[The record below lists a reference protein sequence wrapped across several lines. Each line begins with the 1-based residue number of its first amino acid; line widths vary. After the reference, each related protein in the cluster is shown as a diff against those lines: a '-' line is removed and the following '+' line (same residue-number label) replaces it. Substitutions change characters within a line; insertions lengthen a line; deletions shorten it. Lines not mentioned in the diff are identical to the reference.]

1 MLTQCKPEQIEFQG
15 LGRRKVQAAFDG
27 GHLSS
32 DGGGLLLRETDV
44 RFGITSRLAECFTDH
59 RREDL
64 IEHSVPELLRQRI
77 YGIALGYEDLNDHD
91 DLMRDPL
98 LSLLL
103 EKRDPEGKDRRRSCD
118 QGKALASSSTL
129 NRLELTPADADVESR
144 YKKIVHHP
152 EMIEDLL
159 ITLFL
164 DSYEKPPQTIIL
176 DFDATDDPLH
186 GNQEGRFFHGYYRC
200 YCYLPLYVTCGD
212 RLVTSR
218 LQTSSRDPAAD
229 APEVLARLVERIRE
243 RWPKVEIIVRGDSG
257 FAREE
262 LMKWCEGDGNDVF
275 YLFGLAK
282 NPRLLKKIGK
292 ELVEALELYQE
303 TQHAARVFTQF
314 MYRTLK
320 TWSCSRRVIAKAE
333 HLEKGSNPRF
343 IVTNL
348 PEEYAAAKTL
358 YEKVYCARG
367 DMENRIKEQQLDLF
381 ADRTSAGT
389 MRANQ
394 LRLWFSSFAYVLMS
408 TMRRV
413 ALKDTRLAKATCGT
427 IRVRL
432 LKIGAQITV
441 SVRRFLVR
449 LASACPYQDVF
460 IRAWRNLE
468 QLPLRC

>member
-1 MLTQCKPEQIEFQG
+1 M
-15 LGRRKVQAAFDG
+15 
-27 GHLSS
+27 
-32 DGGGLLLRETDV
+32 
-44 RFGITSRLAECFTDH
+44 
-59 RREDL
+59 
-64 IEHSVPELLRQRI
+64 RQRI
-77 YGIALGYEDLNDHD
+77 YGLALGYEDLNDHD

-98 LSLLL
+98 LGVVV
-103 EKRDPEGKDRRRSCD
+103 EKRDPEGRDRRRSCD
-118 QGKALASSSTL
+118 RGKALASSSTL
-129 NRLELTPADADVESR
+129 NRLELTPADADVDSR

-152 EMIEDLL
+152 EKIRDFL

-164 DSYEKPPQTIIL
+164 DSYESPPEAIIL
-176 DFDATDDPLH
+176 DFDATDDPIH

-212 RLVTSR
+212 RLLASELRTSN
-218 LQTSSRDPAAD
+218 RDPGAD
-229 APEVLARLVERIRE
+229 AIEVLAHLVERIRE
-243 RWPKVEIIVRGDSG
+243 RWSEVEITVRGDSG

-262 LMKWCEGDGNDVF
+262 LMKWCEGNNVF

-292 ELVEALELYQE
+292 ELVGARELYE
-303 TQHAARVFTQF
+303 DTQHAARIFTQF

-348 PEEYAAAKTL
+348 PEEYATAKAL
-358 YEKVYCARG
+358 YEDVYCARG

-381 ADRTSAGT
+381 SDRTSTGT

-394 LRLWFSSFAYVLMS
+394 LRLWFSSIAYVLLS

-413 ALKDTRLAKATCGT
+413 ALNGTRMAKATCGT
-427 IRVRL
+427 IRLKL

-441 SVRRFLVR
+441 SVRRFFVR
-449 LASACPYQDVF
+449 LASACPHQDVF
-460 IRAWRNLE
+460 IQAWRNLE
-468 QLPLRC
+468 QITMRC